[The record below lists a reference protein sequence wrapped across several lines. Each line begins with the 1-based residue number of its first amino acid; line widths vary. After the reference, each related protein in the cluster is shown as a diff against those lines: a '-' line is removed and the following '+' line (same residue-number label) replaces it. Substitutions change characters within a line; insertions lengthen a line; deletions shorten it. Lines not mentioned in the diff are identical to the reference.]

1 MRLNNLHSKCSLFLV
16 VLGLLFCGPKSLIAA
31 DPHDYLYEDPF
42 GDDPKFLSSNLRSEA
57 EALVS
62 LLKEK
67 ERLIRQGIESQQLEY
82 SGNTLYT
89 KPGASEEMVEGLSS
103 LNSRIELLAQA
114 KDIVSRLSKYRSTYP
129 EDQVEVE
136 QLKNTLEKAAD
147 EFQKIDDL
155 KKQVG
160 NLELKQLSS
169 NITRTLLEIAEHP
182 FEVNNAFQND
192 TQAIREFIEKLNH
205 HLRELQKFTDLSSS
219 DEKEKNQLAEEVKTQ
234 IKILESYQNIKD
246 KNKTLKP
253 EMQEANFENMKLG
266 MKQFADRLANWT
278 GNPSWKSQIDEGLK
292 NLDQFIK
299 KPDTSQKSQE
309 EKSSA
314 PNEVKKKKQALLPPI
329 AKNEFA
335 DPEKNGFIE
344 EMNLRSKYKE
354 SEKLKQEIESQ
365 LNSKKDIGINLEL
378 EYRKNLQNIES
389 YQQSLNDQIK
399 NAKFKSLENF
409 FPDVFSPLNK
419 LENPDAGNS
428 MASENTK
435 SIKNEV
441 KPEPSAS
448 STSPA
453 DSSEPPK
460 KNDAIPP
467 KQSNSVPTPPQS
479 PRTTADNS
487 GVGSAPD
494 SRPIG
499 TQSALGLD
507 DNSTKTRISSF
518 AEGETAE
525 HRPQTTNINTG
536 DVNSSLL
543 NGRKADSKGS
553 TATLDNEKTTKST
566 NKNPRKI
573 ASEDNAGFATN
584 TNQGNPNN
592 NSYPYIS
599 NAQIPNSLSYPAQSL
614 GTKGSPFRAF
624 SKSDTED
631 FTDSNNKFKS
641 SAMSDPEGDSSTDL
655 QRQKLS
661 SDNSSETPE
670 AGFSLIRNRPKR
682 NSKTGNG
689 QQKRR
694 SNEDS
699 TFSAFISPSA
709 TFPSNSN
716 QYDGKSSTVKA
727 DSTYVQTPEKTL
739 SQTPQ
744 KKGDI
749 ASNLTEKSEFENLS
763 QISSD
768 IKSGEMDTQ
777 LDPQPP
783 QNSEKSIW
791 EKIRLEPNLDLIGKI
806 VSELYPPAAGLK
818 PSDITE
824 LLSNKK
830 LAREISSNM
839 KSTQA
844 QDKNNG
850 VKLNIPTK
858 SEKDTA
864 KTSSLVSLILAW
876 IGMN

>member
-1 MRLNNLHSKCSLFLV
+1 MS
-16 VLGLLFCGPKSLIAA
+16 A

-42 GDDPKFLSSNLRSEA
+42 GDGPKFLSSNLHSEA

-114 KDIVSRLSKYRSTYP
+114 KDIVSRLSKYRSIYP

-169 NITRTLLEIAEHP
+169 NITRTLSEIAEHP
-182 FEVNNAFQND
+182 FDVNAIFSND
-192 TQAIREFIEKLNH
+192 TTPIREFIQKLNH
-205 HLRELQKFTDLSSS
+205 HLQELQKFTDLSSS
-219 DEKEKNQLAEEVKTQ
+219 DEKEKNQLEEEVKTQ
-234 IKILESYQNIKD
+234 IKSLENYQNIKA
-246 KNKTLKP
+246 KNEPLKK
-253 EMQEANFENMKLG
+253 EIAEANYERMKLG
-266 MKQFADRLANWT
+266 IKKLADRLANWT
-278 GNPSWKSQIDEGLK
+278 GNPSWKSQIDEGLN
-292 NLDQFIK
+292 NLDQFTK
-299 KPDTSQKSQE
+299 KTDTSQKSQE

-314 PNEVKKKKQALLPPI
+314 PNEVNKKKQALLPPI

-335 DPEKNGFIE
+335 APEKNGFID

-354 SEKLKQEIESQ
+354 TEKLKQEIESQ

-389 YQQSLNDQIK
+389 YQQSLNDQIE
-399 NAKFKSLENF
+399 NAKFKSLEIF

-467 KQSNSVPTPPQS
+467 KQSDSVTQPPQS
-479 PRTTADNS
+479 PKTTADNS

-494 SRPIG
+494 SRPTG

-518 AEGETAE
+518 AGGETAE
-525 HRPQTTNINTG
+525 HRSQTTNINTG

-553 TATLDNEKTTKST
+553 TATLDNEKSTKPA

-573 ASEDNAGFATN
+573 ASEDNAVVATN

-614 GTKGSPFRAF
+614 GPKGSSFRAF

-661 SDNSSETPE
+661 SDNSSEIPE

-682 NSKTGNG
+682 NGKTGNG

-709 TFPSNSN
+709 TYPSNSN

-739 SQTPQ
+739 SQTSK

-749 ASNLTEKSEFENLS
+749 PSNFTEKTEFENLN

-777 LDPQPP
+777 LDPQTS

-830 LAREISSNM
+830 LTREISSNM
-839 KSTQA
+839 KSAQA
-844 QDKNNG
+844 LGKNNG
-850 VKLNIPTK
+850 VKPNIPTNP
-858 SEKDTA
+858 EKDTA

-876 IGMN
+876 LGIN

>member
-1 MRLNNLHSKCSLFLV
+1 MS
-16 VLGLLFCGPKSLIAA
+16 A

-42 GDDPKFLSSNLRSEA
+42 GDGPKFLSSNLHSEA

-114 KDIVSRLSKYRSTYP
+114 KDIVSRLSKYRSIYP

-169 NITRTLLEIAEHP
+169 NITRTLLEIAEHH
-182 FEVNNAFQND
+182 FEFNTAVLDETKPVERFLVELNNYL
-192 TQAIREFIEKLNH
+192 RGLHKLS
-205 HLRELQKFTDLSSS
+205 DLSSN
-219 DEKEKNQLAEEVKTQ
+219 DAKEKNELMEAVRS
-234 IKILESYQNIKD
+234 KIRSLENYQNIKA
-246 KNKTLKP
+246 KNEPLKK
-253 EMQEANFENMKLG
+253 EIAEANYQG
-266 MKQFADRLANWT
+266 MKSGFKKIADRLANWT

-292 NLDQFIK
+292 NLDQFTK
-299 KPDTSQKSQE
+299 KTDTSQIHQE
-309 EKSSA
+309 DKKAA
-314 PNEVKKKKQALLPPI
+314 PSDTDEKKKVPI
-329 AKNEFA
+329 SRIADNKFA
-335 DPEKNGFIE
+335 DPEKNGFIGIA
-344 EMNLRSKYKE
+344 NLRSKYKE

-365 LNSKKDIGINLEL
+365 LNSKKDIGINFEL

-389 YQQSLNDQIK
+389 YQQSLSEKIDYEKYKQLDQ
-399 NAKFKSLENF
+399 F
-409 FPDVFSPLNK
+409 FPEAMSSLSTLGKDLAN
-419 LENPDAGNS
+419 LT
-428 MASENTK
+428 ASDK
-435 SIKNEV
+435 SIKNEA
-441 KPEPSAS
+441 KPDSSAS
-448 STSPA
+448 SPSAA

-467 KQSNSVPTPPQS
+467 KQSDSVTQPPQS
-479 PRTTADNS
+479 PRSAADNS

-518 AEGETAE
+518 AGGETAE
-525 HRPQTTNINTG
+525 HSPQTTNINTG

-553 TATLDNEKTTKST
+553 TATLDNEKTTKPT

-584 TNQGNPNN
+584 TNQGNPKN

-641 SAMSDPEGDSSTDL
+641 SAMSDPEGDNSTDS
-655 QRQKLS
+655 QKQNVS
-661 SDNSSETPE
+661 NDNSSETPE
-670 AGFSLIRNRPKR
+670 AGFSLIRNRPQR
-682 NSKTGNG
+682 NGKTGNG

-709 TFPSNSN
+709 TYPSNST
-716 QYDGKSSTVKA
+716 QYDGKSGTVKS
-727 DSTYVQTPEKTL
+727 DPTYVQTTEKNL
-739 SQTPQ
+739 SQASQ

-749 ASNLTEKSEFENLS
+749 ASNFTEKTEFENLN

-777 LDPQPP
+777 LDPQNSR
-783 QNSEKSIW
+783 NSEKSIW
-791 EKIRLEPNLDLIGKI
+791 EKIRLEPNLDLIEKI

-830 LAREISSNM
+830 LTRELSSNM

-844 QDKNNG
+844 LGKNNG
-850 VKLNIPTK
+850 VKPNIPTNP
-858 SEKDTA
+858 EKDTA

-876 IGMN
+876 LGMN

>member
-1 MRLNNLHSKCSLFLV
+1 MS
-16 VLGLLFCGPKSLIAA
+16 A

-42 GDDPKFLSSNLRSEA
+42 GDGPKFLSSNLHSEA

-114 KDIVSRLSKYRSTYP
+114 KDIVSRLSKYRSIYP

-182 FEVNNAFQND
+182 FDVNAIFWND
-192 TQAIREFIEKLNH
+192 TTPIREFIQKLNH
-205 HLRELQKFTDLSSS
+205 HLQELQKFTDLSSS
-219 DEKEKNQLAEEVKTQ
+219 DEKEKNQLAEEVKSK
-234 IKILESYQNIKD
+234 IKSLESYQNIKA
-246 KNKTLKP
+246 KNEPLKK
-253 EMQEANFENMKLG
+253 EIAEANYQG
-266 MKQFADRLANWT
+266 MKSGFKKIADRLANWT

-292 NLDQFIK
+292 NLDQFTK
-299 KPDTSQKSQE
+299 KTDTSQIHQE
-309 EKSSA
+309 DKKAA
-314 PNEVKKKKQALLPPI
+314 PSDTDEKKKVPI
-329 AKNEFA
+329 PRIADNKFA
-335 DPEKNGFIE
+335 DPEKNGFIGIA
-344 EMNLRSKYKE
+344 NLRSKYKE

-389 YQQSLNDQIK
+389 YQQSLSEKIDYEKYKQLDQ
-399 NAKFKSLENF
+399 F
-409 FPDVFSPLNK
+409 FPEAMSSLSTLGKDVANLI
-419 LENPDAGNS
+419 
-428 MASENTK
+428 ASDK

-448 STSPA
+448 SPSAA
-453 DSSEPPK
+453 DSTEPPK
-460 KNDAIPP
+460 QNNVTPS
-467 KQSNSVPTPPQS
+467 KQSDSVTQPPQS
-479 PRTTADNS
+479 PKTTADNS

-499 TQSALGLD
+499 IQSALGLD

-518 AEGETAE
+518 AGGETAE
-525 HRPQTTNINTG
+525 HRPQTTNNSTG

-553 TATLDNEKTTKST
+553 TATLDNEKTTKPA

-573 ASEDNAGFATN
+573 ASEDNAVVATN

-614 GTKGSPFRAF
+614 GTKGSPIKAF

-631 FTDSNNKFKS
+631 FTDGNNKSNS
-641 SAMSDPEGDSSTDL
+641 SAMGAPEGDSSTDP
-655 QRQKLS
+655 QKQNLS
-661 SDNSSETPE
+661 NDNSSETPE

-682 NSKTGNG
+682 NAKTGNG

-709 TFPSNSN
+709 TYPSNST
-716 QYDGKSSTVKA
+716 QYDGKSGTVKS
-727 DSTYVQTPEKTL
+727 DPTYVQTTEKNL

-749 ASNLTEKSEFENLS
+749 ASNLTEKTEFENLN

-777 LDPQPP
+777 LDPQSSR
-783 QNSEKSIW
+783 NSQKSIW

-818 PSDITE
+818 TSDITE

-830 LAREISSNM
+830 LTRELSSNM

-844 QDKNNG
+844 LGKNNG
-850 VKLNIPTK
+850 VKPNIPTNP
-858 SEKDTA
+858 EKDTA

-876 IGMN
+876 LGMN